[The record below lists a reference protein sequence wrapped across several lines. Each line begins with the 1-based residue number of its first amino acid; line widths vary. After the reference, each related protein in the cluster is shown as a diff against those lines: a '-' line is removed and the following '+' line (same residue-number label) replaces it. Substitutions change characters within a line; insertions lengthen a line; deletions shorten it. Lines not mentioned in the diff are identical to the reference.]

1 MNGIRNSIASIKRR
15 PIIIVFLTV
24 FVLLFCILEQFN
36 PFTKGIGTLGSLL
49 KIDYL
54 DNMVRLSNAI
64 KDVAKNAY
72 ILAIAV
78 LVAIL
83 SIFAIS
89 CIIGVLFSGYYHHFY
104 LSLMDRKSKKGDYVS
119 GINKHFLKISML
131 TAVVLILSAV
141 FVIFLL
147 FSIVPAVSIVKA
159 FLHGSSEV
167 FFPMLMVII
176 LTCFVVYFS
185 VVFFSMYAS
194 YLFPS
199 LIAFKKGGTLVSFRM
214 VNGYCW
220 YLMPRVSG
228 FLILLAL
235 VQIMLLAVGYG
246 LSSNSASVGVLILNW
261 VLKTSVL
268 FLFTYFVFSSFK
280 AMKDDMVAEE
290 VE

>member
-1 MNGIRNSIASIKRR
+1 MNGIRDSIAAIKRR

-36 PFTKGIGTLGSLL
+36 PFTKKIGTLGSILQ
-49 KIDYL
+49 IDYL
-54 DNMVRLSNAI
+54 DNMVRLSNQIKAI
-64 KDVAKNAY
+64 ATNASV
-72 ILAIAV
+72 LAIAV

-89 CIIGVLFSGYYHHFY
+89 CIIGVLFSGYYHNFY
-104 LSLMDRKSKKGDYVS
+104 LSLMDRRAKKGDYVS

-141 FVIFLL
+141 FVVFLL
-147 FSIVPAVSIVKA
+147 FSIVPAVSIVKT
-159 FLHGSSEV
+159 FLQGSSQV

-185 VVFFSMYAS
+185 VVFFSMYSS
-194 YLFPS
+194 YLYPS

-220 YLMPRVSG
+220 YLMPRISG

-235 VQIMLLAVGYG
+235 VQVMLLALGYG
-246 LSSNSASVGVLILNW
+246 LSSAGASIGVLLLNW
-261 VLKTSVL
+261 ILKSL
-268 FLFTYFVFSSFK
+268 IIFLFTYFIFSSFK
-280 AMKDDMVAEE
+280 AMKDDMVADE